1 MYMYIYNSKKEM
13 NIYIYIYIYIYII
26 LQDYISLRWSNIL
39 SYEPMSS
46 SHSQNQLYIATSIS
60 SLC

>member
-13 NIYIYIYIYIYII
+13 NIYIYIYII